1 MSISQNPKPWLC
13 HAGRQLREQID
24 DSFPE
29 RDRRSDGWVAD
40 SRHSKKSDHSPRKN
54 GVVRAIDIDANL
66 DDTNTSMYLADQIRR
81 AARKDK
87 RIKYV
92 IHAGVIA
99 SAIGLWRWRPY
110 TGVNPHFSH
119 IHVSFTRKGDRDGSF
134 FENIPL
140 IG

>member
-1 MSISQNPKPWLC
+1 MSAKSFKPWLC
-13 HAGRQLREQID
+13 HAGRQMREQID
-24 DSFPE
+24 DSFPG

-40 SRHSKKSDHSPRKN
+40 ARHSSKSDHSPRKN

-81 AARKDK
+81 AGKTDK

-92 IHAGVIA
+92 IHAGKIA
-99 SAIGLWRWRPY
+99 SGIGLWRWRPY
-110 TGVNPHFSH
+110 KGVNPHFTH
-119 IHVSFTRKGDRDGSF
+119 IHVSFSKKGDRDGSF
-134 FENIPL
+134 FNIPL